1 MPADLQDVELDMTT
15 FTPEVKLQLA
25 KVTANQSGLTLE
37 KFRRPLPVYE
47 TEEGYEEGDFDEEGD
62 LMEVGES
69 EAQETEVVEI
79 SLEDLHRDGERYR
92 FVPNI
97 MALALAL

>member
-1 MPADLQDVELDMTT
+1 
-15 FTPEVKLQLA
+15 
-25 KVTANQSGLTLE
+25 
-37 KFRRPLPVYE
+37 
-47 TEEGYEEGDFDEEGD
+47 
-62 LMEVGES
+62 MEVGES

>member
-1 MPADLQDVELDMTT
+1 MPADCQDVELDMTT

-25 KVTANQSGLTLE
+25 KVTANQSGLTLT

-47 TEEGYEEGDFDEEGD
+47 MEEGYEGEDFDEEGE
-62 LMEVGES
+62 MVVGES
-69 EAQETEVVEI
+69 EEEEAEVVEI